1 MKKSFLLSFLLVG
14 TIVLNAQDYKSEF
27 SSAKKAFTAFQLD
40 MIGNKAKL
48 NDAVTAITKAV
59 TFQEATLTP
68 EAFLKSGEI
77 MAELANQIVTTKQLG
92 VGSLDD
98 LPKTAS
104 PELIA
109 FEHFMK
115 AMDMAVKPAEKKK
128 TLKLI
133 GALQNSLSNI
143 GVYNYDEQK
152 YEMAFK
158 DFSTVIAIHDMLKNA
173 GEVSTLDIEADYLN
187 QVYISG
193 LAAFN
198 GGFDADAEKYFTMLA
213 DKKYDKPAIYES
225 LYNLKAKKS
234 SPEEAYPILE
244 NARKQFPED
253 LSLLFV
259 EINHYLKLQKMNEL
273 IERLET
279 AIKMEPNNVS
289 LYSVMGNVYD
299 NLHQKTTKDN
309 GDPVV
314 ADGYFTKSLEYFN
327 KAIEMDPKNVEAL
340 YSIGAL
346 YYNKAALTSQKMN
359 ALSEDYSK
367 DGLKKFNDL
376 KAQVFKQFDESLP
389 YFQRA
394 EALNPND
401 TNTLIAL
408 KEIYA
413 KKDQLDLSKEFKTRL
428 ELVQGGGKN
437 DKSYFPNN

>member
-27 SSAKKAFTAFQLD
+27 SSAKKAFIAFQLD

-48 NDAVTAITKAV
+48 NDAVTSISKAV
-59 TFQEATLTP
+59 TFQEANLTP

-77 MAELANQIVTTKQLG
+77 MAELADQIVTTKQLG

-98 LPKTAS
+98 LPKVDN

-109 FEHFMK
+109 FDHFMK
-115 AMDMAVKPAEKKK
+115 AMDMAVKPADKKK

-158 DFSTVIAIHDMLKNA
+158 DFSTVIAIHDMLKKA
-173 GEVSTLDIEADYLN
+173 GEVSILDIEADYLN

-213 DKKYDKPAIYES
+213 DKQYDKPAIYES

-234 SPEEAYPILE
+234 TPEEAYPILE

-279 AIKMEPNNVS
+279 AIKLEPSNVS

-299 NLHQKTTKDN
+299 NLHQKIAKDN

-314 ADGYFTKSLEYFN
+314 AEGYFIKSLEYFN

-346 YYNKAALTSQKMN
+346 YYNKAAVTSQKMN

-367 DGLKKFNDL
+367 EGLKKFNDL

-413 KKDQLDLSKEFKTRL
+413 KKDQLDLSKEFRSRL
-428 ELVQGGGKN
+428 EVVQGGGKN

>member
-1 MKKSFLLSFLLVG
+1 MKKSFLFPFLLLG
-14 TIVLNAQDYKSEF
+14 TIVLNAQDFKSEF
-27 SSAKKAFTAFQLD
+27 SNAKKAFTAFQLD

-48 NDAVTAITKAV
+48 NDAVVAISKAV
-59 TFQEATLTP
+59 TFQEANLTP
-68 EAFLKSGEI
+68 DAWLKSGEI
-77 MAELANQIVTTKQLG
+77 MAEVANQIVTTKQLG
-92 VGSLDD
+92 VGKVED
-98 LPKTAS
+98 LPQVPS
-104 PELIA
+104 PELTA
-109 FEHFMK
+109 FEHLMK
-115 AMDMAVKPAEKKK
+115 AMDMTVKPAEKKK

-133 GALQNSLSNI
+133 GGLQNSLSNI

-152 YEMAFK
+152 YEIAFK
-158 DFSTVIAIHDMLKNA
+158 DFSAVIKIHDMLKGA
-173 GEVSTLDIEADYLN
+173 GEVSTLDAEADFLN
-187 QVYISG
+187 QIYISG
-193 LAAFN
+193 LAAIN
-198 GGFDADAEKYFTMLA
+198 GGFDAEAEKYFTQLA

-225 LYNLKAKKS
+225 LYNLKAKKT

-253 LSLLFV
+253 LSLLFA

-273 IERLET
+273 ITRLET

-299 NLHQKTTKDN
+299 NLHQKTTKDG
-309 GDPVV
+309 GDL
-314 ADGYFTKSLEYFN
+314 AESEGYFNKSLEYFN

-359 ALSEDYSK
+359 ALGEDYSK
-367 DGLKKFNDL
+367 EGLKKFNDL
-376 KAQVFKQFDESLP
+376 KAIVFKQFDESLP

-401 TNTLIAL
+401 MNTLIAL

-437 DKSYFPNN
+437 EKSYFPQN

>member
-1 MKKSFLLSFLLVG
+1 
-14 TIVLNAQDYKSEF
+14 
-27 SSAKKAFTAFQLD
+27 
-40 MIGNKAKL
+40 
-48 NDAVTAITKAV
+48 
-59 TFQEATLTP
+59 
-68 EAFLKSGEI
+68 
-77 MAELANQIVTTKQLG
+77 
-92 VGSLDD
+92 
-98 LPKTAS
+98 
-104 PELIA
+104 
-109 FEHFMK
+109 
-115 AMDMAVKPAEKKK
+115 MAVKPADKKK

-158 DFSTVIAIHDMLKNA
+158 DFSTVIAIHDMLKKA

-213 DKKYDKPAIYES
+213 DKQYDKPAIYES

-234 SPEEAYPILE
+234 SAEEAYPILE
-244 NARKQFPED
+244 NARKQFPDD

-279 AIKMEPNNVS
+279 AIKLEPSNVS

-299 NLHQKTTKDN
+299 NLHQKIAKDN

-314 ADGYFTKSLEYFN
+314 AEGYFIKSLEYFN

-367 DGLKKFNDL
+367 EGLKKFNDL

-413 KKDQLDLSKEFKTRL
+413 KKDQLDLSKEFRSRL
-428 ELVQGGGKN
+428 EVVQGGGKN

>member
-1 MKKSFLLSFLLVG
+1 
-14 TIVLNAQDYKSEF
+14 
-27 SSAKKAFTAFQLD
+27 
-40 MIGNKAKL
+40 
-48 NDAVTAITKAV
+48 
-59 TFQEATLTP
+59 
-68 EAFLKSGEI
+68 
-77 MAELANQIVTTKQLG
+77 
-92 VGSLDD
+92 
-98 LPKTAS
+98 
-104 PELIA
+104 
-109 FEHFMK
+109 MK
-115 AMDMAVKPAEKKK
+115 AIEMAVKPAEKKK

-133 GALQNSLSNI
+133 GGLQNSLSNI

-152 YEMAFK
+152 YEIAFK
-158 DFSTVIAIHDMLKNA
+158 DFSTVLTIHDMLKSG
-173 GEVSTLDIEADYLN
+173 GETSTLDLEADYLN
-187 QVYISG
+187 QIYISG
-193 LAAFN
+193 LAAIN
-198 GGFDADAEKYFTMLA
+198 GGFNVEAEKYFMQLA

-253 LSLLFV
+253 LSLLFA

-273 IERLET
+273 IARLET
-279 AIKMEPNNVS
+279 AIKMEPTNVS

-299 NLHQKTTKDN
+299 NLHQKLAKEG
-309 GDPVV
+309 GDQTEV
-314 ADGYFTKSLEYFN
+314 DGYFAKSLEYFN
-327 KAIEMDPKNVEAL
+327 KAIELDPKNVEAL

-359 ALSEDYSK
+359 ALNEDYSK
-367 DGLKKFNDL
+367 EGLKKFNDL
-376 KAQVFKQFDESLP
+376 KAIVFKQFDESLP

-413 KKDQLDLSKEFKTRL
+413 KKDQLELSKEFKTRL

-437 DKSYFPNN
+437 EKSHFPQN

>member
-1 MKKSFLLSFLLVG
+1 
-14 TIVLNAQDYKSEF
+14 
-27 SSAKKAFTAFQLD
+27 
-40 MIGNKAKL
+40 
-48 NDAVTAITKAV
+48 
-59 TFQEATLTP
+59 
-68 EAFLKSGEI
+68 
-77 MAELANQIVTTKQLG
+77 
-92 VGSLDD
+92 
-98 LPKTAS
+98 
-104 PELIA
+104 
-109 FEHFMK
+109 
-115 AMDMAVKPAEKKK
+115 
-128 TLKLI
+128 
-133 GALQNSLSNI
+133 
-143 GVYNYDEQK
+143 
-152 YEMAFK
+152 MAFK

-173 GEVSTLDIEADYLN
+173 GEVSTLDVEADYLN

-225 LYNLKAKKS
+225 LYNLKAKKT

-244 NARKQFPED
+244 NARKQFPDD

-273 IERLET
+273 IQRLET

-413 KKDQLDLSKEFKTRL
+413 KKDQLDLSKEFKARL